1 MNQNISWSSAEAQ
14 PPASQSQTGHYPDGD
29 DVTGAVDHWQASVHQ
44 HLPHELHVALV
55 LAAKCLALSA
65 PQDPHRL
72 QCSSQQH
79 GRQGGGENEARCVGP
94 DGVDQGTRAGDVP
107 SNAANGFA

>member
-1 MNQNISWSSAEAQ
+1 M
-14 PPASQSQTGHYPDGD
+14 
-29 DVTGAVDHWQASVHQ
+29 TGAVDHWQASIHQ

>member
-1 MNQNISWSSAEAQ
+1 M
-14 PPASQSQTGHYPDGD
+14 
-29 DVTGAVDHWQASVHQ
+29 TGAVDHWQAGIHQ
-44 HLPHELHVALV
+44 HLPHELHIALV
-55 LAAKCLALSA
+55 LAAKCPALSA

-79 GRQGGGENEARCVGP
+79 GRQGGGEDEARCIGP